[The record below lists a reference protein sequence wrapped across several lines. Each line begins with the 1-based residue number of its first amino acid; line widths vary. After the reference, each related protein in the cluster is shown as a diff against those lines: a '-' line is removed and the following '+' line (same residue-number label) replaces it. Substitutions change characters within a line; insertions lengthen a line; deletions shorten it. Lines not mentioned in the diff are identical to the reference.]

1 MANIEFDN
9 IKRQE
14 NIQTANTAGN
24 TEKTLEVEKQ
34 NAVITAIRLLNYK
47 AFEDSGWIEFEKIT
61 ILLGCNSAG
70 KSSVYQVLRMLK
82 ICFEKLKNEQRF
94 YGMDDLADEFGS
106 ISEMICSRAKKKEAS
121 VQFKI
126 TLDGDCLVY
135 QIHLGI
141 DEKKNEYI
149 SSEIWKNKKKVEIL
163 GEYRNINVFFLQ
175 KKDDS
180 IMPEGMFEVA
190 AVVSA
195 LTKFSRNLNY
205 MLPVRMNANRRMFF
219 SGKNQHE
226 IGIRGENTYDIL
238 FGLSEAEI
246 REQKII
252 NEWLKKF
259 GYEYY
264 FKLEDKKNSG
274 CFMLKNMKNKIET
287 NIVDNGFGISQSL
300 PIAVAVA
307 MISKGMLLIDSPE
320 AHLQTNMQSELG
332 DLFLHIVDTE
342 GKVLLETGS
351 EYLLLRLQRRVA
363 EGKINPKQ
371 LAIYFIENGKD
382 GMARCEKV
390 GVGEDGNLKSEQ
402 KTFQRFFSSDYEDMV
417 AIDRIK
423 YEKHLKEK
431 TN

>member
-9 IKRQE
+9 IQWQE

-24 TEKTLEVEKQ
+24 AEKTLEVEKQ
-34 NAVITAIRLLNYK
+34 NAAITAIRLLNYK
-47 AFEDSGWIEFEKIT
+47 AFEDSGWIEFDKIT

-82 ICFEKLKNEQRF
+82 ICFGKLRNEQRF
-94 YGMDDLADEFGS
+94 YGMDDLANEFGS

-126 TLDGDCLVY
+126 SLDGDCLVY

-149 SSEIWKNKKKVEIL
+149 SSEIWKNEKKVETS

-180 IMPEGMFEVA
+180 IMSEGTFEVA
-190 AVVSA
+190 SVVNA

-205 MLPVRMNANRRMFF
+205 MLPVRMNADRRMIF

-226 IGIRGENTYDIL
+226 IGIRGENTYEIL

-246 REQKII
+246 KEQKII
-252 NEWLKKF
+252 NEWLEKF

-274 CFMLKNMKNKIET
+274 SFMLKNMKNKIET

-307 MISKGMLLIDSPE
+307 MLSKGP
-320 AHLQTNMQSELG
+320 AW
-332 DLFLHIVDTE
+332 F
-342 GKVLLETGS
+342 
-351 EYLLLRLQRRVA
+351 
-363 EGKINPKQ
+363 
-371 LAIYFIENGKD
+371 
-382 GMARCEKV
+382 
-390 GVGEDGNLKSEQ
+390 
-402 KTFQRFFSSDYEDMV
+402 
-417 AIDRIK
+417 
-423 YEKHLKEK
+423 
-431 TN
+431 